1 MRTGFASHAVS
12 DEAILNTPVR
22 YPHDRL
28 PRVDYAEH
36 PAYGAAW
43 TASDRLAA
51 LGRFARGASVAWL
64 RWITDF
70 EHLPKPPAGVGK
82 AGWLARSAPR
92 LANGTVRHN
101 LRRAAPG
108 RVEPS
113 SEADQVVREALAEDG
128 VFAFRMTAAEQ
139 ARMAQLT
146 APWFRELEG
155 RLAAGIR
162 HFDDNRVWIDEAR
175 DPEPYAWFREMLTRA
190 GVVGG
195 SRSYLGRPVTVAH
208 LIPQI
213 NTPETDFW
221 TGQFTDVGEPDPACN
236 YCHVDTAWG
245 ITKMIV
251 YLGEVGEGNGPFS
264 YVRGSHRARDGFWG
278 RLVRKAN
285 DYAGL
290 SSTRAPMRRLFAA
303 LPRALQRKAAFGPDV
318 RDDHPMAGDLLR
330 AEWRVTSDH
339 GHGILF
345 DPDGVHRGG
354 MVREGE
360 RRVIGVLLAEI

>member
-36 PAYGAAW
+36 PAYGAGW

-51 LGRFARGASVAWL
+51 LGRFARGVSVAWL

-92 LANGTVRHN
+92 LATGTVRHN

-146 APWFRELEG
+146 APWFQELEG

-162 HFDDNRVWIDEAR
+162 HFDDNRIWIDEAR

-251 YLGEVGEGNGPFS
+251 YLGEVGDGNGPFS

-303 LPRALQRKAAFGPDV
+303 LPRVLQRKAAFGPDV

-354 MVREGE
+354 MVREGQ
-360 RRVIGVLLAEI
+360 RRVIGVLLAEV